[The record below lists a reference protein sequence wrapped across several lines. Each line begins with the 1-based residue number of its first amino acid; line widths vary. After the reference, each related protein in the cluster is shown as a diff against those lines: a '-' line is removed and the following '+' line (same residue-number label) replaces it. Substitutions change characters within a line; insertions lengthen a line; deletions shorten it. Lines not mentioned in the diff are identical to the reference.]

1 MKILK
6 QSFESDAFL
15 LDIHA
20 ETIEQVLEKTID
32 GLIGKGLLKP
42 EVREEVLEAL
52 VRREEQSSTAIGHAV
67 GVPHAY
73 LDCLTEPMVAFV
85 RLDHALNLG
94 APDGIPTRYFFVLL
108 GPKEATAEHLDTLAT
123 IARATSD
130 GEFRYDLRRAR
141 SQQDLL
147 ESLTRFER
155 RSTQVVST
163 KRDPSEALV
172 HSGKLFGGIQQD
184 IARRLPHYVSDFTDG
199 LNFKTL
205 SAIIFLFFACLAP
218 CITFGGL
225 MGAATKND
233 IGVVEM
239 LLATAICGTVYALVA
254 GQPMMILGGIGA
266 LYLFTAILYQLCVD
280 MELPFLATYAWVGYW
295 TALFLVLLAVFEASI
310 LMRYFTRF
318 TDEIFAALMSL
329 LFIYEAVKAIWRTFS
344 TSFAAV
350 EDNHDA
356 AFLTLVLAIGTFYI
370 ATNLSRLRSSRYL
383 APWMREFLSD
393 FGPTI
398 AIATMTIAAIAIM
411 NEVKPDMLTPPEK
424 FTGTTS
430 GRALLVDP
438 FEGPKWS
445 WFAAALPALLAT
457 LLIVLSHNITGRL
470 LNSADNQ
477 LHKGAAYHL
486 DLAVVGVLVGVCSL
500 FGWPWFVAAT
510 VRTLAH
516 VRSLATFEG
525 SVGTDGERTQRIIHV
540 QETRMTGLVVHLL
553 IGTSLALLAWLEYV
567 PLAVLYGIF
576 LFMGVVSLGGN
587 QFFERLMLLFVD
599 PSLYPRTHYL
609 RQAPVRVIHKF
620 TAIQLVC
627 FVALA
632 VISLAPFPT
641 LQLLFPLFIAL
652 LVPLRLLIGRF
663 FDKQHL
669 DALDAEE
676 TPSEEEDHW
685 SG

>member
-1 MKILK
+1 MEILK
-6 QSFESDAFL
+6 QAFEKEAFL
-15 LDIHA
+15 LDVEA
-20 ETIEQVLEKTID
+20 LEIEQVVHKTVD
-32 GLIGKGLLKP
+32 GLIAKGLLSE
-42 EVREEVLEAL
+42 EVRNEVAEAL
-52 VRREEQSSTAIGHAV
+52 ITREQQSSTAIGHAV
-67 GVPHAY
+67 AVPHCY

-85 RLDHALNLG
+85 RLDHALNLD

-141 SQQDLL
+141 NQNDLL
-147 ESLTRFER
+147 ESLTRFAQR
-155 RSTQVVST
+155 RTQVT
-163 KRDPSEALV
+163 TTLKDPTEALT
-172 HSGKLFGGIQQD
+172 HSGQLFGGVKQD
-184 IARRLPHYVSDFTDG
+184 IARRLPHYLSDFTDG
-199 LNFKTL
+199 FNFKTL

-225 MGAATKND
+225 MGAATNND

-254 GQPMMILGGIGA
+254 GQPMIILGGIGA
-266 LYLFTAILYQLCVD
+266 LYLFTAILYQLCTD
-280 MELPFLATYAWVGYW
+280 MELPFLATYAWVGFW
-295 TALFLVLLAVFEASI
+295 TSLLLILLAVFEASV

-318 TDEIFAALMSL
+318 TDEIFAGLMSV
-329 LFIYEAVKAIWRTFS
+329 LFIYEAVRAIVGRFRV
-344 TSFAAV
+344 SFAAE

-370 ATNLSRLRSSRYL
+370 AMNLSRLRSSRYL

-398 AIATMTIAAIAIM
+398 ALGAMTVVAFAIM
-411 NEVKPDMLTPPEK
+411 DEVKPDMLQPPEK

-430 GRALLVDP
+430 GRSLLVDP
-438 FEGPKWS
+438 FVGPKWS
-445 WFAAALPALLAT
+445 WFAAFLPALLAT

-470 LNSADNQ
+470 LNSPDNR
-477 LHKGAAYHL
+477 LHKGAAYHW
-486 DLAVVGVLVGVCSL
+486 DLAVVGILVGVCSL

-525 SVGTDGERTQRIIHV
+525 SVSSGGERSQRVIHV

-553 IGTSLALLAWLEYV
+553 IGTSLALLSWLEYV
-567 PLAVLYGIF
+567 PLAVLYGVF
-576 LFMGVVSLGGN
+576 LYMGVVSLGGN
-587 QFFERLMLLFVD
+587 QLFERLLLLFVE
-599 PSLYPRTHYL
+599 PSLYPRTHYM
-609 RQAPVRVIHKF
+609 RQAPVSVIHKF
-620 TAIQLVC
+620 TAIQLIC
-627 FVALA
+627 FVALT

-652 LVPLRLLIGRF
+652 LVPFRLYLGRF
-663 FDKQHL
+663 FEKQHL

-676 TPSEEEDHW
+676 TPGEEEDHW